1 MTNYSKWDKFA
12 ADLASDTEEEEER
25 QLEDYNQKT
34 GSFIHVPPGDYTK
47 KEDLCQLLEEDP
59 DFEAPSS
66 TAAGILSDDVEP
78 EPGVARALKKYKWSS
93 VTSSFIPGYA
103 PGGTS
108 DDLWRLYFD
117 DNFLT
122 TQKEP
127 NRAARALLGY
137 KSMGSFVVS
146 CLNRSTGVERPISRK
161 EVADL
166 IMKRQHGGDAERISR
181 EHENQRAQMEA
192 FSKLGGQTVDLE
204 G

>member
-1 MTNYSKWDKFA
+1 
-12 ADLASDTEEEEER
+12 
-25 QLEDYNQKT
+25 
-34 GSFIHVPPGDYTK
+34 
-47 KEDLCQLLEEDP
+47 
-59 DFEAPSS
+59 
-66 TAAGILSDDVEP
+66 
-78 EPGVARALKKYKWSS
+78 
-93 VTSSFIPGYA
+93 
-103 PGGTS
+103 
-108 DDLWRLYFD
+108 LWRLYFD